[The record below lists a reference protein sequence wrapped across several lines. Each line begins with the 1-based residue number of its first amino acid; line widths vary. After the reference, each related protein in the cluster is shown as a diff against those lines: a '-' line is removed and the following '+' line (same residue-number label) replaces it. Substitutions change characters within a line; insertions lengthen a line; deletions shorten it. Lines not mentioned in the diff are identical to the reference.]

1 MVISHFASSLSSL
14 SILDYYTL
22 EKVLSRNVNTL
33 YESKTDHHRTQEE
46 ITKTSYT
53 YALCL
58 LRRRELSPTSAR
70 INLHLNNYLL
80 IL

>member
-1 MVISHFASSLSSL
+1 MVISRFASSLSS
-14 SILDYYTL
+14 SSLDYYTL
-22 EKVLSRNVNTL
+22 EKVLSRDVNTL

-58 LRRRELSPTSAR
+58 LRRT
-70 INLHLNNYLL
+70 ITNLCSHKLAPE
-80 IL
+80 